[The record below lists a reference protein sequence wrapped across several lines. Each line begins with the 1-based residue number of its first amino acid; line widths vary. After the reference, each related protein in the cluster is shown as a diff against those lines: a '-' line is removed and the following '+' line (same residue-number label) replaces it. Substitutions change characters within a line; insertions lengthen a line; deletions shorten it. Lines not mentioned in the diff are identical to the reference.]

1 VLEIHLG
8 WAADRLG
15 FRAVTPVFDGAK
27 EFEIQAELG
36 RAWMIDRAWAV
47 TTDRAWGWIKQ
58 FEYDPEELEDE
69 NEVRRLYVHEWL
81 GGKGEYDVDLLIT
94 DEVYA
99 RRAVL
104 REWLAEQGI
113 NPDDVLLFDNTGL
126 SVAERRRRDQ
136 NALDVSLR
144 LWIQWANPDFYIPAD
159 AQGRD
164 LLQLAD
170 RVMFETGHPVPVYG
184 KQVLYDGR
192 TGEPF
197 DRPVTVGIIHML
209 KLAHLVEDKVHARST
224 GPYSLVTQQPLGG
237 KAQFGGQR
245 FGEMEVWALEAYGA
259 AYTLQEMLTV
269 KSDDVQGRVKT
280 YEAIVKGE
288 PIEEPGIPTSFRV
301 LVKELQS
308 LGLAVEAIGENG
320 EVIKFGKEEEKARM
334 PKMQTGLLSLASD
347 TLE

>member
-1 VLEIHLG
+1 E
-8 WAADRLG
+8 
-15 FRAVTPVFDGAK
+15 PVY
-27 EFEIQAELG
+27 
-36 RAWMIDRAWAV
+36 
-47 TTDRAWGWIKQ
+47 T
-58 FEYDPEELEDE
+58 
-69 NEVRRLYVHEWL
+69 
-81 GGKGEYDVDLLIT
+81 
-94 DEVYA
+94 

-104 REWLAEQGI
+104 AEWLREKGYD
-113 NPDDVLLFDNTGL
+113 PDDILNFDNEGL
-126 SVAERRRRDQ
+126 TTAERKRRDA
-136 NALDVSLR
+136 NAYEVSLR
-144 LWIQWANPDFYIPAD
+144 LWMQWADPEIVIPED
-159 AQGRD
+159 LHGRE

-170 RVMFETGHPVPVYG
+170 KVMFETGLPVPVYG
-184 KQVLYDGR
+184 KQILYDGR

-197 DRPVTVGIIHML
+197 DQPVTVGMIHML

-280 YEAIVKGE
+280 YEAIIKGE

-308 LGLAVEAIGENG
+308 LGLAVEAITDTG
-320 EVIKFGKEEEKARM
+320 EVIRFGKEEEKARK
-334 PKMQTGLLSLASD
+334 PQPDTGLLGLSA
-347 TLE
+347 ER

>member
-1 VLEIHLG
+1 MIEQAWKEI
-8 WAADRLG
+8 
-15 FRAVTPVFDGAK
+15 T
-27 EFEIQAELG
+27 Q
-36 RAWMIDRAWAV
+36 RAWEWMS
-47 TTDRAWGWIKQ
+47 Q
-58 FEYDPEELEDE
+58 FEYNPEEVEDDD
-69 NEVRRLYVHEWL
+69 EVRRLFIHEWL
-81 GGKGEYDVDLLIT
+81 ANNSEYEEEQLILEPT
-94 DEVYA
+94 YA

-104 REWLAEQGI
+104 QEWLNEKGFDP
-113 NPDDVLLFDNTGL
+113 NDVVLFDTKGL
-126 SVAERRRRDQ
+126 TVAERRRRDA
-136 NALDVSLR
+136 NAFDVSLR
-144 LWIQWANPDFYIPAD
+144 LWMQWADPDTTVPD
-159 AQGRD
+159 DVHGKE
-164 LLQLAD
+164 LLQYAD
-170 RVMFETGHPVPVYG
+170 RVMLSTGKSVPIYG

-308 LGLAVEAIGENG
+308 LGLAVEAIAESG
-320 EVIKFGKEEEKARM
+320 EVIKFGKDEEKQRM
-334 PKMQTGLLSLASD
+334 PRMGTALLSLAD
-347 TLE
+347 DVME